1 MPINRAGLPMIQLR
15 EIVRPLFRG
24 LAIPASG
31 LSAQRQRIDVITS
44 NIANAETT
52 RTPEG
57 GPYRRRVVELQPRQS
72 DPQGEFLGMGV
83 MPVEGMPTPP
93 RPVLPTPGHLLG
105 SPEALGGVEVTDI
118 VEDETE
124 GPLVYDPGHPDAD
137 ETGYVQY
144 PNVNITDEM
153 VHLLEARRLY
163 EANATVFEAVKSIL
177 RRSIEI

>member
-1 MPINRAGLPMIQLR
+1 MPINRPGLPMIQIR
-15 EIVRPLFRG
+15 EVVRPLFRS

-31 LSAQRQRIDVITS
+31 LSAQRQRIDVISS

-57 GPYRRRVVELQPRQS
+57 GPYRRRVVEMAPRQA
-72 DPQGEFLGMGV
+72 PPTGEFLGLGLMAA
-83 MPVEGMPTPP
+83 EGMPEQP
-93 RPVLPTPGHLLG
+93 RVTHPTPGHILG
-105 SPEALGGVEVTDI
+105 APEALGGVEVTAI
-118 VEDETE
+118 VEDESE

-137 ETGYVQY
+137 EVGYVQY

-163 EANATVFEAVKSIL
+163 EANASVFQAVKAML
-177 RRSIEI
+177 RRAIEI